1 MSELHDARRGF
12 FAEFSTPMT
21 PNEFLDKWERFAPN
35 PKNNRLKKDL
45 LEMVALTDEQRIVAG
60 FMLRRQAAQLVED
73 ADRRDLC
80 FLAAV
85 MEPDYDSPTWEQPP
99 QEQPP
104 TNEFDV
110 LLEAGRCGHAFAL
123 SKYPKHSLGVIKH
136 QRQRSN

>member
-45 LEMVALTDEQRIVAG
+45 LEFVALTDEQRIVAG

-85 MEPDYDSPTWEQPP
+85 MEPDYDSPTWEQTP

-123 SKYPKHSLGVIKH
+123 SKYPKHSLRVIKQ

>member
-12 FAEFSTPMT
+12 FAEFSTPMS
-21 PNEFLDKWERFAPN
+21 PDEFLNKWERFAPN

-45 LEMVALTDEQRIVAG
+45 LKMVALTGEQRIVAG

-85 MEPDYDSPTWEQPP
+85 MEPDYDSPTWQQPSTK
-99 QEQPP
+99 QKP

-123 SKYPKHSLGVIKH
+123 SKYPKHSLGVIKQ

>member
-85 MEPDYDSPTWEQPP
+85 MEPNYDSPTWRQPP

-110 LLEAGRCGHAFAL
+110 LLEAARCGHAFAL
-123 SKYPKHSLGVIKH
+123 SKYPKHSLRVIKQ